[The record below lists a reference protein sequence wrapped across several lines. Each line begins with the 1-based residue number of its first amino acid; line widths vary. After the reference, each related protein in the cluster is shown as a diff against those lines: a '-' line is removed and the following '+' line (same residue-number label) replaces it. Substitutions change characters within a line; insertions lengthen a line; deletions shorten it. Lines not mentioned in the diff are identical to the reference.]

1 MRKVPGY
8 SPKHRKPRRACILR
22 AEARQTTQPKGTKMI
37 KAILFA
43 TTAIFATQIH
53 AEAFPPNVCAAMET
67 MTYQF
72 AMARMNGAPLAK
84 TMAIADASSPDPA
97 VQELIRQIIL
107 GAYALPI
114 MMTDKN
120 KASVATEYA
129 AKVAL
134 MCYNAK

>member
-1 MRKVPGY
+1 
-8 SPKHRKPRRACILR
+8 
-22 AEARQTTQPKGTKMI
+22 MI

-43 TTAIFATQIH
+43 ATIATPIH
-53 AEAFPPNVCAAMET
+53 ADALPPKVCAAMET

-84 TMAIADASSPDPA
+84 TMAIADASSPEPA

-120 KASVATEYA
+120 KASVSTEYA

>member
-1 MRKVPGY
+1 
-8 SPKHRKPRRACILR
+8 
-22 AEARQTTQPKGTKMI
+22 MI
-37 KAILFA
+37 KAI
-43 TTAIFATQIH
+43 IFAAILTPMS
-53 AEAFPPNVCAAMET
+53 AYALPPDVCEAMEK

-72 AMARMNGAPLAK
+72 AMARMNGAPLSQ
-84 TMAIADASSPDPA
+84 TMAIADASSPEPA

-114 MMTDKN
+114 MRVDEN
-120 KASVATEYA
+120 KKSVATEYA

>member
-1 MRKVPGY
+1 
-8 SPKHRKPRRACILR
+8 
-22 AEARQTTQPKGTKMI
+22 MI

-43 TTAIFATQIH
+43 TTATIATPIH
-53 AEAFPPNVCAAMET
+53 AEALPPDVCAAMEA

-72 AMARMNGAPLAK
+72 SMARMNGTPLAK
-84 TMAIADASSPDPA
+84 TMAIADASSPEPA

-114 MMTDKN
+114 MMADKN
-120 KASVATEYA
+120 KASVSTEYA